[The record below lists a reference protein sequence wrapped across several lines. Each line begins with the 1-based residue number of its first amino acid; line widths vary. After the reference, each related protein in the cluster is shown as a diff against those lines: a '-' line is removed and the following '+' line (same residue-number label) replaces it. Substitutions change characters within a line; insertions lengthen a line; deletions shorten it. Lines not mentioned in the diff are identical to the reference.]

1 MTLDALCADLKS
13 CFDPP
18 DTETS
23 AVKANKIVEAQVI
36 SSVLCF
42 CCFGS
47 SPALIYLLFDDL
59 VIALVLQVEEIVMNE
74 LEILATEVI
83 QEAQVDNCFHT
94 DM

>member
-23 AVKANKIVEAQVI
+23 AVKASKLVEAQVAFAFAAW
-36 SSVLCF
+36 SHHLPF
-42 CCFGS
+42 
-47 SPALIYLLFDDL
+47 YL
-59 VIALVLQVEEIVMNE
+59 VIVLVLQVEEIVMNE

-83 QEAQVDNCFHT
+83 QEAQVDSIALVLL
-94 DM
+94 